1 MTTMFKKVSRDV
13 RNPLY
18 GKQVPKSLSG
28 KETRELKKLGSRKKL
43 RTPAPTAEIL
53 PLQGKLRPILK
64 HGWPDRTAKD
74 IGWTTADL
82 AGLWEVSRMHIILVR
97 KLLRM
102 GRKPDRNKLR
112 QILLD
117 LEINWFSNAEGH
129 MHTLKHELA
138 RLRRELAD

>member
-1 MTTMFKKVSRDV
+1 MPASRQTPQSKNL
-13 RNPLY
+13 RI
-18 GKQVPKSLSG
+18 G
-28 KETRELKKLGSRKKL
+28 EKL
-43 RTPAPTAEIL
+43 RIPAPTAEIL
-53 PLQGKLRPILK
+53 PLQQKLRPILK
-64 HGWPDRTAKD
+64 HGWPNRSDKD

-112 QILLD
+112 EILLD

-129 MHTLKHELA
+129 MRTLK
-138 RLRRELAD
+138 RELVGLQRDLR